1 VSDVVADT
9 PADTPTPPRPKRQW
23 IVVCEVEGKN
33 PGLVAKAKQALTGR
47 NEGGVIVRLGDNDGR
62 TEEVA
67 RVGFMRR
74 NTSNP
79 DDQFK
84 PALGRVLQIANDAAV
99 ALNDQERL
107 IAELLAETKPEEL
120 T

>member
-1 VSDVVADT
+1 MSDVVADT
-9 PADTPTPPRPKRQW
+9 SADTPTPPEPKRKW
-23 IVVCEVEGKN
+23 IVLAEVEGKN
-33 PGLVAKAKQALTGR
+33 PGLVAKAKQALSGR
-47 NEGGVIVRLGDNDGR
+47 NEGGVIVRLGDNAGR
-62 TEEVA
+62 IEEVA

-74 NTSNP
+74 NTANP

-84 PALGRVLQIANDAAV
+84 SRLDHVLEIANGAAQ
-99 ALNDQERL
+99 ALNEQERL